1 MRHREMDE
9 TLLKEYFKQD
19 MVAPSYLVQ
28 KTVLKIKKR
37 DTYHLLLITALSCS
51 IILIAIFICLLIG
64 PFPLIY
70 KLGLFMMYGL
80 TQGTV
85 AIWAMHRN
93 SYLQDEYPYK
103 PKVS

>member
-9 TLLKEYFKQD
+9 TLLKEYFNQD

-28 KTVLKIKKR
+28 NTVLKIKKR
-37 DTYHLLLITALSCS
+37 DTYHLLLMTALSCS
-51 IILIAIFICLLIG
+51 IILIGIFICLLIG

-70 KLGLFMMYGL
+70 KLSLFIMYCL

-85 AIWAMHRN
+85 AIWVVHRN
-93 SYLQDEYPYK
+93 SYLQDGI
-103 PKVS
+103 SL